1 MRFKAPRGTHDI
13 LPAEQE
19 YWRFIVDRAEK
30 LARTYG
36 YRRIDTPVFEQAGL
50 FTRSVGEGTDIV
62 EKETYTFSDRGGEE
76 LTLCPEGTASVC
88 RAYIEHGM
96 RSWPQPVRLFYFSP
110 IFRYERPQSG
120 RFRQHYQFGVEA
132 IGDSNPAVDAEV
144 IELAWRLSKDLG
156 LNDVDLLLNSIGCK
170 DCRPVYLAALR
181 EYFHSFVTRGEVC
194 PDCKVRSKR
203 NILRMLDCKRTD
215 FACQDLIVDAPVTT
229 QYLCSDCDD
238 HWNMTKRHLTN
249 LEIPF
254 VVAHRLV
261 RGLDYYSRTTFEI
274 QPRGIQGAQTT
285 ILGGGRYD
293 GLFDELGAP
302 STPGI
307 GFGSGVERWVLGLQR
322 QEIALA
328 VDVGPTAVVISQSA
342 QAQEYAV
349 CLTARLRAKGIET
362 VLAPQGR
369 SLRGQMRHASAS
381 GAQYAL
387 IVGDDEVSQE
397 TVQVKEMATGQQNA
411 ESYSEVHMKLVVE
424 GFRQ

>member
-13 LPAEQE
+13 LPAEQKH
-19 YWRFIVDRAEK
+19 WRFVVDRAEK
-30 LARTYG
+30 VARTYG

-50 FTRSVGEGTDIV
+50 FTRSVGAGTDIV
-62 EKETYTFSDRGGEE
+62 EKETYTFTDRGGEE

-96 RSWPQPVRLFYFSP
+96 QSWPQPVRLFYFSP

-120 RFRQHYQFGVEA
+120 RFRQHYQFGVEV

-144 IELAWRLSKDLG
+144 IELAWRLSKELG
-156 LNDVDLLLNSIGCK
+156 LTDLDLLLNSIGCK
-170 DCRPVYLAALR
+170 NCRPGYLLALR
-181 EYFHSFVTRGEVC
+181 EYFHPFVIQGKVC
-194 PDCKVRSKR
+194 PDCRVRSER

-229 QYLCSDCDD
+229 QHLCNDCHD
-238 HWNMTKRHLTN
+238 HWNMTKQHLNN
-249 LEIPF
+249 LGIPF
-254 VVAHRLV
+254 LVTHRLV

-293 GLFDELGAP
+293 GLFDELGGP

-307 GFGSGVERWVLGLQR
+307 GFGSGIERWVLGLQR

-328 VDVGPTAVVISQSA
+328 VDMGPTAVVISQSTQA
-342 QAQEYAV
+342 QAYAV
-349 CLTARLRAKGIET
+349 RLSARLRADGIET

-369 SLRGQMRHASAS
+369 SLRGQMRHASAM
-381 GAQYAL
+381 GADYAL
-387 IVGDDEVSQE
+387 IVGDDEVDRE
-397 TVQVKEMATGQQNA
+397 TVQVKQMATGRQIA
-411 ESYSEVHMKLVVE
+411 ASYGEVHMKLVAE
-424 GFRQ
+424 SFG